1 MVRAKDQCKGKQIH
15 YVFRFIKKERKIVR
29 LHGSQ
34 IGPTVAAE
42 APPNT
47 SAASC
52 VKLATPAAGH
62 ASKVKSGTARID
74 AAQVALFFTWSSGG
88 GAAGSREKARL
99 IRRFCDVFLFCT
111 ETDCPLLSTCRAG
124 AKKGGGG
131 VFSHRVGQAVLAVA
145 GHVANVEQQA
155 PKRRQDEP
163 LCRHTP
169 PPPPHA
175 TQTSTQ
181 KNKCHR

>member
-1 MVRAKDQCKGKQIH
+1 
-15 YVFRFIKKERKIVR
+15 
-29 LHGSQ
+29 
-34 IGPTVAAE
+34 
-42 APPNT
+42 
-47 SAASC
+47 
-52 VKLATPAAGH
+52 LATPAAGH

-88 GAAGSREKARL
+88 GAAGEKARL
-99 IRRFCDVFLFCT
+99 TRRVRLYSYFYRNR
-111 ETDCPLLSTCRAG
+111 LLATFDLSSRR
-124 AKKGGGG
+124 KKRGGRGG

-145 GHVANVEQQA
+145 GHVANVKQQA